1 MLPKIPQMKYL
12 TLLSLIFLIGCSLN
26 KKINENQRNKIISE
40 LDYIEKIDQKYAG
53 IPFEDLF
60 EKYGQQKA
68 WEIFTAKRDSV
79 SIDNQARIKKIF
91 SKFGYL
97 GFKEVG
103 KENSTKFW
111 LPIQHADNDVEFQKK
126 MLKELKKQ
134 IEIENEKRNEYAML
148 EDRVAINTNQKQ
160 RFGSQVTYNV
170 NGQAIPKNGLIDSL
184 NIEKLRA
191 EYDLPTFKDYYNNMT
206 IMHFEMNKEVLKKQG
221 ITEPKLY
228 K

>member
-1 MLPKIPQMKYL
+1 M
-12 TLLSLIFLIGCSLN
+12 
-26 KKINENQRNKIISE
+26 
-40 LDYIEKIDQKYAG
+40 DYIEKIDQKYAG
-53 IPFEDLF
+53 IPFNDLV
-60 EKYGQQKA
+60 KQYGNEKA
-68 WEIFTAKRDSV
+68 WKIFESKRDSV
-79 SIDNQARIKKIF
+79 GLDNQKRIKKLY
-91 SKFGYL
+91 STYGYL

-103 KENSTKFW
+103 KENSVKFW

-134 IEIENEKRNEYAML
+134 IQTNNANKSDYALL
-148 EDRVAINTNQKQ
+148 EDRIAINTNQKQ